1 MSESMSSVGRIEGA
15 EAAYRSGMRLLSSI
29 LALSSVATLLVA
41 CNDPP
46 PAAVAPEAAARPA
59 QTASPSPTAPATS
72 SAPVAALRITITAHG
87 DTTQAAP
94 ALPPGAK
101 TRPHVL
107 GYRIEPASAG
117 TGYDVIEEA
126 TGQPE
131 RRGKL
136 SDESMRALA
145 AKASDYA
152 KKGCKMAPSPHN
164 DPHIHIEGGASVDA
178 RGGIA
183 QCEASFSASACAEC
197 KDGFRELHA
206 AILGVAKTA
215 LP

>member
-1 MSESMSSVGRIEGA
+1 MSLVGRIEGA
-15 EAAYRSGMRLLSSI
+15 QAAYRSGMRLLSSI
-29 LALSSVATLLVA
+29 LALSSAATLLVA

-46 PAAVAPEAAARPA
+46 PATVSPEAAARPA
-59 QTASPSPTAPATS
+59 QTASPATASPATS
-72 SAPVAALRITITAHG
+72 SAPVAALRIAITAHG
-87 DTTQAAP
+87 DRTEAAP

-101 TRPHVL
+101 TRPHIL
-107 GYRIEPASAG
+107 GYRIEPASG
-117 TGYDVIEEA
+117 GGYDVIEDA

-136 SDESMRALA
+136 SDESIRGLVG
-145 AKASDYA
+145 KVNDYA

-164 DPHIHIEGGASVDA
+164 DPHIHIEGGATVDA

-183 QCEASFSASACAEC
+183 QCEASLSPSACTEC
-197 KDGFRELHA
+197 KDGFRDLHA